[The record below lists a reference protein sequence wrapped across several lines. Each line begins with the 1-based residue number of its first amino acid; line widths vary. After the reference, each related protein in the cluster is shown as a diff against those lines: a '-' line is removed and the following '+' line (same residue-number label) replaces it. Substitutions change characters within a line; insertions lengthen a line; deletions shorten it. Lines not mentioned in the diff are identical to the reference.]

1 MGAFEEGTVG
11 KVNWNRVIIG
21 GVAAGVVMLLT
32 EMVSFGGI
40 FNEQIK
46 AAMAALGKDFE
57 AGGMSQF
64 AYFLAYALVMGI
76 TMVWLYAQLRST
88 YGPGPQTALKAGLV
102 VWALVFLAGGL
113 GYAANDLWPW
123 SLILIGLAVG
133 LVETA
138 LGALVGVG
146 VSGVMV
152 GATGAG

>member
-21 GVAAGVVMLLT
+21 GVAAGVVMLIHGDGLLRRHLQRADQ
-32 EMVSFGGI
+32 GGDGGAG
-40 FNEQIK
+40 Q
-46 AAMAALGKDFE
+46 DFE

-138 LGALVGVG
+138 LGALVGGWVY
-146 VSGVMV
+146 SR
-152 GATGAG
+152 